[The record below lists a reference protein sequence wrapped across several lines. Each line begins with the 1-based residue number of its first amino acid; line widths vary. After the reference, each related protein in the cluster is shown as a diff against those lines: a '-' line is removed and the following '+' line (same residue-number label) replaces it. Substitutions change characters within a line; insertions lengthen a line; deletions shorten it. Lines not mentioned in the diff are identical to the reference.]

1 MARPKE
7 SERIDV
13 KGLAITTAKRLFSD
27 LGYSNVTMRRIA
39 DEIGVTPGT
48 IYLYYKNKA
57 EILFEIH
64 NEGFRLLHER
74 RSRMLAD
81 GSSDPIEKL
90 RIGGLNYIAFA
101 LENPELYELMFFL
114 REPRDY
120 LKASKRERRKEEG
133 PLVDY
138 SIRSYE
144 NLRQTIV
151 ECQAEGYYPDLNP
164 DMLAFFHW
172 ALVHGLS
179 SLAILDRVPFP
190 KTPTKELADG
200 AIDLIMRMIQD
211 TKEPENGD

>member
-7 SERIDV
+7 SERKDI
-13 KGLAITTAKRLFSD
+13 KGLVITTAKRLFRE
-27 LGYSNVTMRRIA
+27 LGYTNVTMRRIA
-39 DEIGVTPGT
+39 DEIGVTPGS

-74 RSRMLAD
+74 RSQMLAKA
-81 GSSDPIEKL
+81 GPDPVEKL

-101 LENPELYELMFFL
+101 LENPELYELMFFR

-120 LKASKRERRKEEG
+120 LKASQSERRKDEG

-138 SIRSYE
+138 STRSYD
-144 NLRQTIV
+144 NLKLTIE
-151 ECQAEGYYPDLNP
+151 ECQAEGFYPGLNP

-172 ALVHGLS
+172 ALAHGLA
-179 SLAILDRVPFP
+179 SLAILKRVPFQEAS
-190 KTPTKELADG
+190 TTEFTKE
-200 AIDLIMRMIQD
+200 AIDFVMQMIRG
-211 TKEPENGD
+211 TKKHEETV